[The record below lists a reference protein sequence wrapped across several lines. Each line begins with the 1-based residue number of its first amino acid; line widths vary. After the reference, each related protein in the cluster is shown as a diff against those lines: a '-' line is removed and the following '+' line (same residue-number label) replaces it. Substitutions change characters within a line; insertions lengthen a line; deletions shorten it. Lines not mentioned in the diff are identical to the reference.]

1 MTAARRTWAADLLH
15 FWFHELRP
23 GQWFGRNDAVDEA
36 LRRRFGHWLKALRGQ
51 PASAFLR
58 DPLTAHAAII
68 LFDQLPRNLHRGDP
82 RAFACDPL
90 ARAIAK
96 GFMARRWDRNLPR
109 EARHFVYMPLMHS
122 ERIADQRACLRRF
135 VALDDAFALGFAR
148 DHYRM
153 IARFGRFPHRN
164 AVLGRRSSRAEQDAI
179 AAGNA
184 W

>member
-1 MTAARRTWAADLLH
+1 MAAAQRPWAADLLH
-15 FWFHELRP
+15 TWFHELRP
-23 GQWFGRNDAVDEA
+23 DQWFGRNDAVDAA
-36 LRRRFGHWLKALRGQ
+36 LRRRFARTLEALCHR
-51 PASAFLR
+51 PARDFLR
-58 DPLTAHAAII
+58 DPLTARGAVL
-68 LFDQLPRNLHRGDP
+68 LFDQVPRNLFRGSA

-96 GFMARRWDRNLPR
+96 GILAKGWDRGLSRP
-109 EARHFVYMPLMHS
+109 ARNFVYMPLMHS
-122 ERIADQRACLRRF
+122 EDIADQRQCLIRF
-135 VALDDAFALGFAR
+135 TALGDSFTLGFAR

-164 AVLGRRSSRAEQDAI
+164 PALGRASTAAEVRAV